1 MRIILIVLLFLNSVF
16 AKDIMATYKVSFGIF
31 GQIGTAKT
39 SLHVEG
45 NKYKINIVAKST
57 GFASFVSGGR
67 TEFYESSGK
76 VLDGILIPDIYK
88 KIVQKKVNISD
99 AFSSESKT
107 VIKKYTLI
115 YKFNHKDKK
124 IIATKIK
131 TKGKDRSEH
140 SEVLKFYAKND
151 ILSLFFNFKKLFP
164 NLTIKKKYLLHAVG
178 ADKKRG
184 DIQLFPTT
192 KKEFSRLINGKLDN
206 LKFMKVILS
215 DKIFASKKG
224 ELYLA
229 LNRNGI
235 CEKAVLKDVI
245 FFGDIRGKLIE
256 KTYK

>member
-1 MRIILIVLLFLNSVF
+1 MRIVLIVLFFLNSMF
-16 AKDIMATYKVSFGIF
+16 AKDITATYRVSFGIF
-31 GQIGTAKT
+31 GQIGIAKT

-45 NKYKINIVAKST
+45 GRYKINIVAKST

-67 TEFYESSGK
+67 TEFYESKGEVVDG
-76 VLDGILIPDIYK
+76 VLVPDVYK
-88 KIVQKKVNISD
+88 KVVQKNVNINNSFD
-99 AFSSESKT
+99 KESKT

-115 YKFNHKDKK
+115 YKFNHEDKK
-124 IIATKIK
+124 VIATKIK
-131 TKGKDRSEH
+131 TKGKNRSEH

-164 NLTIKKKYLLHAVG
+164 NLTITKKYLLHAVG
-178 ADKKRG
+178 ADKKSG
-184 DIQLFPTT
+184 DIQLFPLS
-192 KKEFSRLINGKLDN
+192 KKEFSGLIDGKLDN

-229 LNRNGI
+229 LNTDGI

-245 FFGDIRGKLIE
+245 LFGDIRGELIE

>member
-1 MRIILIVLLFLNSVF
+1 VF

-31 GQIGTAKT
+31 GQIGIAKT

-45 NKYKINIVAKST
+45 NRYKIKVMAKST
-57 GFASFVSGGR
+57 GFASFISGGR

-76 VLDGILIPDIYK
+76 VSDGILVPDIYK
-88 KIVQKKVNISD
+88 KIIQKKVNINDTFSD
-99 AFSSESKT
+99 ESKS
-107 VIKKYTLI
+107 VFKKYTLVC
-115 YKFNHKDKK
+115 KFNHKDKK
-124 IIATKIK
+124 IIATKVKI
-131 TKGKDRSEH
+131 KGKNRDEY

-164 NLTIKKKYLLHAVG
+164 SLIIKKKYILHAVG
-178 ADKKRG
+178 ADKKSG
-184 DIQLFPTT
+184 DIKLFPLG
-192 KKEFSRLINGKLDN
+192 KKEFSGLMNGKLDN
-206 LKFMKVILS
+206 LKFMKVMLS

-229 LNRNGI
+229 LNRDGI